1 MAPVAAQGVMDTED
15 LKLLPRHELKIRV
28 LQILEAP
35 GNTGSTS
42 DAWVMIVLSAAATA
56 CRDVLE
62 RGRM

>member
-1 MAPVAAQGVMDTED
+1 MDKDD
-15 LKLLPRHELKIRV
+15 LKLVPRHELRIRV